1 MPARE
6 SSRPLLPRLGLVRL
20 VIACS
25 LAVLALIGLGT
36 AYSVARSQLAAAV
49 YLERLEHLATDYE
62 NLREQYNDAVRRTA
76 VTELLVKDD
85 RLSVRIRT
93 ADGQTRTL
101 PTPYDPRGE
110 IYVDYVVVDGR
121 LWLRRIFDAQTPP
134 SRALVIDP
142 SFQTVDWSNLN
153 ARHGKAIYRALTDGR
168 WVVTVTGDGS
178 LGLDRADPS
187 DHGEAPLVH
196 APKLR
201 DFETLEEEVRDRIG
215 RISWRDVVRRWFGNP
230 GSSSSAAGSAR
241 VRTHIP
247 LD

>member
-1 MPARE
+1 MARHTTPR
-6 SSRPLLPRLGLVRL
+6 SGQASMGITRLLIAAALT
-20 VIACS
+20 VIA
-25 LAVLALIGLGT
+25 LLGMAT

-62 NLREQYNDAVRRTA
+62 HLREQFNSAVRRTA
-76 VTELLVKDD
+76 VTELLVKGD

-121 LWLRRIFDAQTPP
+121 LWLRRVFDANTPP

-142 SFQTVDWSNLN
+142 SFQTVDWASSS

-168 WVVTVTGDGS
+168 WIITVTGDGS
-178 LGLDRADPS
+178 LGLERVELDS
-187 DHGEAPLVH
+187 DLPPLAFAPEI
-196 APKLR
+196 R
-201 DFETLEEEVRDRIG
+201 DFETLEEEIG
-215 RISWRDVVRRWFGNP
+215 QRLDRISWRDVLKRWFT
-230 GSSSSAAGSAR
+230 GSSPATR
-241 VRTHIP
+241 
-247 LD
+247 